1 MTEIRIGTRKSKLAL
16 KQTEI
21 IVKLL
26 EELNIKCRIVEISTV
41 GDKRRDISLSRF
53 GGKGAFTGE
62 IEKALIAEDIDIAVH
77 SAKDL
82 PVLLPEELCI
92 SAVVK
97 RGNPADVIL
106 LRKGDILRNDMT
118 IGTGS
123 ERRKVQLGEKY
134 NIKDIR
140 GNIDTRIGKLKN
152 GEYDAIVLAAAGI
165 ERMGFDK
172 DNELEFIYMD
182 AHEFIP
188 APCQGIIAVESRKDS
203 AAADITEKINHRDTY
218 ICFANER
225 EFMMEMDTGCQYP
238 MGAYAQ
244 IENESINFR
253 CFYKNRKCSLNFKTD
268 KNENIGKIAAVK
280 IKEQL

>member
-26 EELNIKCRIVEISTV
+26 EELNIKCHIAEISTA
-41 GDKRRDISLSRF
+41 GDKRIDLSLSQF

-62 IEKALIAEDIDIAVH
+62 IERALIEGDIDIAVH

-82 PVLLPEELCI
+82 PVILPKELCI
-92 SAVVK
+92 SAAAE
-97 RGNPADVIL
+97 RGNPADVIV
-106 LRKGDILRNDMT
+106 LRKGDTLRNGMS

-123 ERRKVQLGEKY
+123 ERRKIQLSEKY
-134 NIKDIR
+134 IIKDIR

-165 ERMGFDK
+165 ERMGYDK
-172 DNELEFIYMD
+172 DNELELIYLD
-182 AHEFIP
+182 TDNFIP
-188 APCQGIIAVESRKDS
+188 APCQGIIAVESRRDS
-203 AAADITEKINHRDTY
+203 IAANIIKKINHNDTY
-218 ICFANER
+218 LCFMNER
-225 EFMMEMDTGCQYP
+225 AFMREMDTGCQYP
-238 MGAYAQ
+238 MGAYAKV
-244 IENESINFR
+244 ENESIVFR
-253 CFYKNRKCSLNFKTD
+253 CFYRNKKYSLNFKMD
-268 KNENIGKIAAVK
+268 KNKNIGKMAAVK